1 MVKKVKFSPQTQ
13 FELTAPERV
22 LAGDQEIVL
31 WLYQPLLGPTASSL
45 YGLFQTWTVTE
56 LKTGFCYQL
65 LEQLNSGWRNFTEA
79 LQHLEALGLLR
90 TFVRETDFEAQ
101 LLFSLQRPQQP
112 SSFFKDD
119 LLRSLLLETVGEQH
133 YQRLAAHFF
142 APSDQQSFTGKEISK
157 NLLDVY
163 QVGAEDLAHARL
175 VKINRP
181 AKSDSVANV
190 PAIKLDVPLLKQ
202 LLSKSFVNQAQVW
215 QHQSALKTAS
225 LVYGLD
231 EIKIVHLL
239 ENAAN
244 VQTDQVDF
252 KLFFQLLH
260 ANQASQPI
268 KNKGKTASKLDK
280 AAMPVSKTDTF
291 VQQLLAACQAY
302 APGEFLQTLKAEAG
316 SFVTSSERNLIE
328 QFGGLDYLSPEVI
341 NVLIYYMIV
350 DRDMPSL
357 NRAFFEKVA
366 ADWKRKKVTDAWSAL
381 SQIHQVKEK
390 AITNQKSSDQR
401 RPIFHSKRIIQK
413 EKLPDWAQEGYQLTK
428 KSAASEQEIKKIEK
442 ELKKFKK

>member
-1 MVKKVKFSPQTQ
+1 MVQKVEFSPQTQ
-13 FELTAPERV
+13 FELTAPERI

-45 YGLFQTWTVTE
+45 YGLFQTWVVA
-56 LKTGFCYQL
+56 KPVTGFCYQL
-65 LEQLNSGWRNFTEA
+65 LEQLNSGWQSFTEA

-90 TFVRETDFEAQ
+90 TFVRETDFEGE

-133 YQRLAAHFF
+133 YRRLAAHFF
-142 APSDQQSFTGKEISK
+142 SAGDQQSFTGKEISK
-157 NLLDVY
+157 NLLDVF
-163 QVGAEDLAHARL
+163 QVAAKDLTHASL
-175 VKINRP
+175 VKINQP
-181 AKSDSVANV
+181 AKSASAVNKSAST
-190 PAIKLDVPLLKQ
+190 LDVPLLKQ
-202 LLSKSFVNQAQVW
+202 LLSKSFVDQAQVW
-215 QHQSALKTAS
+215 QHQSALRTAS

-260 ANQASQPI
+260 ASQALQPTDS
-268 KNKGKTASKLDK
+268 NKKSASELDK
-280 AAMPVSKTDTF
+280 ATTSASKTDTF
-291 VQQLLAACQAY
+291 AQQLLTACQAY
-302 APGEFLQTLKAEAG
+302 APSEFLQTLKAEAG
-316 SFVTSSERNLIE
+316 SFVTSSERNLIDR
-328 QFGGLDYLSPEVI
+328 FGGLEYLSPEVI
-341 NVLIYYMIV
+341 NVLIYYMII

-366 ADWKRKKVTDAWSAL
+366 ADWKRKKVTNARAAL
-381 SQIHQVKEK
+381 SQIRQVKEK
-390 AITNQKSSDQR
+390 ALTNQQSKDQR
-401 RPIFHSKRIIQK
+401 RQVFRSKRIIQK
-413 EKLPDWAQEGYQLTK
+413 EKLPDWAREGYQLTK
-428 KSAASEQEIKKIEK
+428 KSASSEQEIKKIEK